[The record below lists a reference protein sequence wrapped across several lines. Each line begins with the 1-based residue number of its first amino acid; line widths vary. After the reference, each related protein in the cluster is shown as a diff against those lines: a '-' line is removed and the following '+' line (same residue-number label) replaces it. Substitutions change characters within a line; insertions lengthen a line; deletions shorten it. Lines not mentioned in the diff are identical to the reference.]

1 MTVKRIPWHVFIA
14 RLAAIS
20 ARTPVERVM
29 WWLQE

>member
-1 MTVKRIPWHVFIA
+1 MRRIPWDVFMQ